1 MNNWERC
8 LAIGILVAYFFF
20 DYFDGRRV
28 KDEREELIRLR
39 SLEFAH
45 KAGMGTLAVL
55 ALAYVFFPAID
66 VQLVILALIASSLYS
81 EIAAKIFYRWKL

>member
-1 MNNWERC
+1 MTDWERY
-8 LAIGILVAYFFF
+8 LAIGILALYFFF
-20 DYFDGRRV
+20 DFFDNRRV

-45 KAGMGTLAVL
+45 KTSMGTLAAL
-55 ALAYVFFPAID
+55 AFAYVFFHAID